1 MRLKPHLLGLL
12 AAFAVLSAGQASAG
26 DSRHEGESDHDQDRA
41 FEAVQRG
48 EVLPLDKVLAGLGQR
63 HPGELIGVELERREG
78 RWVYEVRLIDANGRL
93 IDLDIDAGTGKVMQ
107 PERE

>member
-12 AAFAVLSAGQASAG
+12 AAFAVLCAGQALAG
-26 DSRHEGESDHDQDRA
+26 DSHEGQSDHDQDRA

-48 EVLPLDKVLAGLGQR
+48 EVLPLDKVLTGLGQR

-78 RWVYEVRLIDANGRL
+78 RWIYEVRLIDANGRL
-93 IDLDIDAGTGKVMQ
+93 IDLDIDARTGKAMQ
-107 PERE
+107 PEGE

>member
-12 AAFAVLSAGQASAG
+12 AAFAALWAGQAVAG
-26 DSRHEGESDHDQDRA
+26 DSHEAESDHDQDRA

-78 RWVYEVRLIDANGRL
+78 RWIYEVRLIDANGRL
-93 IDLDIDAGTGKVMQ
+93 IDLDIDARTGKVMQ
-107 PERE
+107 PEGE